1 MFQDSNTKELSKTGG
16 KHLFCKAS
24 VHLARLCK
32 KTIHR
37 HTASKLAS
45 ADEIAVD
52 SPLGYPLQKR
62 ENRENRSIND
72 DDDVN
77 VNPKPLT

>member
-24 VHLARLCK
+24 VLYTAVS

-37 HTASKLAS
+37 HPASKLAS
-45 ADEIAVD
+45 ADEFAFD
-52 SPLGYPLQKR
+52 SPLGYSLQKR
-62 ENRENRSIND
+62 ENKENLRGDLNE
-72 DDDVN
+72 
-77 VNPKPLT
+77 LR

>member
-24 VHLARLCK
+24 VQGTAVS

-37 HTASKLAS
+37 HPASKLAS
-45 ADEIAVD
+45 ADVLLSTA
-52 SPLGYPLQKR
+52 LAGLTLQKS
-62 ENRENRSIND
+62 ENMENLRGDLNE
-72 DDDVN
+72 
-77 VNPKPLT
+77 LR